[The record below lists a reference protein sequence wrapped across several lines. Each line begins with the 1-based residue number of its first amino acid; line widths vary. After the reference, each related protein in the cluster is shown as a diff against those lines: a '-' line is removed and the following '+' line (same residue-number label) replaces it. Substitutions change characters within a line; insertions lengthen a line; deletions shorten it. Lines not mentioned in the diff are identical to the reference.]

1 MTKKVLGLALVAI
14 VCTSQVLSALTSKFA
29 VQTLAAPFF
38 LMWIHTLMMVFL
50 WPLGLLLETVSVF
63 GCSTLAIHNSNR
75 NLDARV
81 HIGLLVRDAKHK
93 IPRLLRLI
101 ILLFYPLWVAANYC
115 YIAALR
121 HVPASTMVSI
131 FGSCTAF
138 VSIQEGIW
146 LGQPCTMM
154 RVVAVLLAF
163 GGVVAYGILGGSK
176 QTPEDEQN
184 DVGDQKLS
192 SFLIGVL
199 LGTLSSLSAATYKV
213 AFKRFLGNPSRI
225 DVCLFLS
232 MLGVVNGVV
241 GILPTLGLAHWGVEE
256 SFWDS
261 GLTAFSWGVIWCGSF
276 FILVFNASIAFGIA
290 VTSPLFIAVGTVLTI
305 PVTDLI
311 DYGWNDKSEEV
322 GQIAASAAIVASFV
336 LIVASDQHSVVVWN
350 TNDDDDEGRLSTI
363 DVSTADD
370 EGLLS
375 AINISTADEAG
386 SLLGRNNATLEIID
400 TRAGSINDGENS
412 G

>member
-1 MTKKVLGLALVAI
+1 
-14 VCTSQVLSALTSKFA
+14 
-29 VQTLAAPFF
+29 
-38 LMWIHTLMMVFL
+38 MMVFL
-50 WPLGLLLETVSVF
+50 WPLGLLVETVSVF
-63 GCSTLAIHNSNR
+63 GCSTLAIHNTNR
-75 NLDARV
+75 NVFGGDSHL
-81 HIGLLVRDAKHK
+81 GLLVRDARQK
-93 IPRLLRLI
+93 IPRMLRLI
-101 ILLFYPLWVAANYC
+101 ILLFYPLWVTANYC
-115 YIAALR
+115 YVAALR

-146 LGQPCTMM
+146 LGQPCTMV

-163 GGVVAYGILGGSK
+163 GGVVAYGVLGGSK

-184 DVGDQKLS
+184 YVGDQKLS
-192 SFLIGVL
+192 AFLMGVL
-199 LGTLSSLSAATYKV
+199 LGTLSSLAASTYKV

-232 MLGVVNGVV
+232 ILGMVNGVV

-256 SFWDS
+256 PFWDS

-311 DYGWNDKSEEV
+311 DYGLNDQGEEV

-336 LIVASDQHSVVVWN
+336 LIVALDQHSVVVRN
-350 TNDDDDEGRLSTI
+350 TNNDDDEGLLSTI

-370 EGLLS
+370 EGQLS
-375 AINISTADEAG
+375 AIDISTVDEAG
-386 SLLGRNNATLEIID
+386 SLLGRNNATLEIMD
-400 TRAGSINDGENS
+400 TQS
-412 G
+412 